1 MIPERLSYLL
11 HEPQTD
17 DDKYSRGVVGFVTGS
32 ERFPGA
38 AVLGVTAAMRTGVGM
53 VRHVA
58 PASVTNLLLEV
69 RPEVVAG
76 FGRAQAWVL
85 GSGVPVDDEVQVA
98 NILEA
103 AAQACPLV
111 IDAGALELVDY
122 STLDPQTCILT
133 PHAGELARL
142 LDRYGKHLELDY
154 EAVVAAAAITNQ
166 VVMLKG
172 NTTLIAD
179 PLGDVRAV
187 GPNSTA
193 LASAGTG
200 DVLAGILGALLAA
213 NATSEPNLLD
223 VAELAV
229 NIHSEA
235 ATRAAEAGPVVA
247 LDVAEQVRA
256 VVRDWMPA

>member
-11 HEPQTD
+11 HEPQSG
-17 DDKYSRGVVGFVTGS
+17 DDKYSRGVLGFVTGS

-38 AVLGVTAAMRTGVGM
+38 AVLGGTAAMRTGVGM

-58 PASVTNLLLEV
+58 PTSVTNLLLEA

-85 GSGVPVDDEVQVA
+85 GSGVPVDDEVQIA
-98 NILEA
+98 NIREA
-103 AAQACPLV
+103 ASQSGPLI

-122 STLDPQTCILT
+122 STLEPQTCILT

-142 LDRYGKHLELDY
+142 LDHFGKHLDLDY

-179 PLGDVRAV
+179 PLGEVRAV

-193 LASAGTG
+193 LATAGTG

-213 NATSEPNLLD
+213 NAEGELYLLD

-229 NIHSEA
+229 LIHSEA
-235 ATRAAEAGPVVA
+235 ATRAADAGPVVA
-247 LDVAEQVRA
+247 LDVAEQVRT

>member
-1 MIPERLSYLL
+1 MNPDRLTYLL
-11 HEPQTD
+11 REPQPG
-17 DDKYSRGVVGFVTGS
+17 DDKYSRGVLGFVSGS

-58 PASVTNLLLEV
+58 PSSVTKLLLEV

-85 GSGVPVDDEVQVA
+85 GSGVPVDDELQAA

-103 AAQACPLV
+103 ASQKCPLV

-122 STLDPQTCILT
+122 SNLDPQTCILT

-142 LDRYGKHLELDY
+142 LDHFGKHLDLDY

-179 PLGDVRAV
+179 PRGEVRAV

-193 LASAGTG
+193 LATAGTG

-213 NATSEPNLLD
+213 NAASEPNLLD

-229 NIHSEA
+229 IIHSEA

>member
-11 HEPQTD
+11 HEPQSG
-17 DDKYSRGVVGFVTGS
+17 DDKYSRGVLGFVTGS

-38 AVLGVTAAMRTGVGM
+38 TVLGVTGAMRTGVGM

-58 PASVTNLLLEV
+58 PTSVTNLLLEV

-98 NILEA
+98 NIREA
-103 AAQACPLV
+103 ASQSCPLV

-122 STLDPQTCILT
+122 STLEPQTCILT

-142 LDRYGKHLELDY
+142 LDHFGKHLDLDY

-166 VVMLKG
+166 IVMLKG

-179 PLGDVRAV
+179 PHGEVRAV

-193 LASAGTG
+193 LATAGTG

-213 NATSEPNLLD
+213 NAEGELNLLD

-229 NIHSEA
+229 LIHSEA
-235 ATRAAEAGPVVA
+235 ATRAADAGPVVA
-247 LDVAEQVRA
+247 LDVAEQVRT

>member
-1 MIPERLSYLL
+1 MNPDHLSYLL
-11 HEPQTD
+11 HEPQSGD
-17 DDKYSRGVVGFVTGS
+17 NKYSRGVLGFVTGS
-32 ERFPGA
+32 DRFPGA

-85 GSGVPVDDEVQVA
+85 GSGVPVDDELQVA

-103 AAQACPLV
+103 ASQKCPLV

-122 STLDPQTCILT
+122 STLDPKTCILT

-142 LDRYGKHLELDY
+142 LDHFGKHLDLDY

-179 PLGDVRAV
+179 PLGEVRAV

-193 LASAGTG
+193 LATAGTG
-200 DVLAGILGALLAA
+200 DVLAGILGALLAT
-213 NATSEPNLLD
+213 NAASGLNLLD
-223 VAELAV
+223 VCELAA

-235 ATRAAEAGPVVA
+235 ATRAADAGPVVA

>member
-69 RPEVVAG
+69 RPEAVAG

>member
-11 HEPQTD
+11 HEPQTG

-32 ERFPGA
+32 GRFPGA

-69 RPEVVAG
+69 RPEVVTG

-85 GSGVPVDDEVQVA
+85 GSGVPVDDEVQA
-98 NILEA
+98 AHILEA
-103 AAQACPLV
+103 AAQPCPLV

-122 STLDPQTCILT
+122 LDLASQTCILT

-142 LDRYGKHLELDY
+142 LDRFGKHLDLDY

-172 NTTLIAD
+172 NTTLIAY
-179 PLGDVRAV
+179 PLGEVRAV

-256 VVRDWMPA
+256 VVRDWMLA

>member
-1 MIPERLSYLL
+1 MIPERLSHLL
-11 HEPQTD
+11 QKPQPG
-17 DDKYSRGVVGFVTGS
+17 DDKYSRGVLGFVTGS

-38 AVLGVTAAMRTGVGM
+38 AILGVTAAMRIGVGM

-58 PASVTNLLLEV
+58 PTSVINLLLEV

-98 NILEA
+98 NIREA
-103 AAQACPLV
+103 VSQKCALV

-122 STLDPQTCILT
+122 SALDPQSCILT

-142 LDRYGKHLELDY
+142 LDRFGKHLDLDY
-154 EAVVAAAAITNQ
+154 EAVVAAAAITDQ
-166 VVMLKG
+166 VVILKG

-179 PLGDVRAV
+179 PHGEVRAV

-193 LASAGTG
+193 LATAGTG
-200 DVLAGILGALLAA
+200 DVLAGILGALLAT
-213 NATSEPNLLD
+213 NADSEPNLLD

-229 NIHSEA
+229 IIHSEA
-235 ATRAAEAGPVVA
+235 AKRAAEAGPVA
-247 LDVAEQVRA
+247 AFDVAEQVRT
-256 VVRDWMPA
+256 VIRDWMPA

>member
-11 HEPQTD
+11 HEPQTG

-85 GSGVPVDDEVQVA
+85 GSGVPVDDVLQVA

-103 AAQACPLV
+103 ASQKCPLV

-142 LDRYGKHLELDY
+142 LDHFGKHLDLDY

-179 PLGDVRAV
+179 PLGEVRAV

-193 LASAGTG
+193 LATAGTG

-213 NATSEPNLLD
+213 NATNKLNLLD

-229 NIHSEA
+229 NIHSDA

>member
-11 HEPQTD
+11 HEPQTG

-85 GSGVPVDDEVQVA
+85 GSGVPVDDELQIA

-103 AAQACPLV
+103 AAQKYPLV

-142 LDRYGKHLELDY
+142 LDHFGKHLDLDY

-179 PLGDVRAV
+179 PLGEVRAV

-193 LASAGTG
+193 LATAGTG

-213 NATSEPNLLD
+213 NAASEPNLLD
-223 VAELAV
+223 VAQLAV